1 MLAQRFA
8 APLNLRLEPAHLANF
23 IRSSSVVAFKVFFI
37 GTAMATFNS
46 TVAIAADQL
55 ATVVSLDFA
64 HTLEGFYGYGPIVF
78 YDRHQRLPLLPGL
91 RLSGH
96 CTRARARPH
105 VQKGPWSFCD
115 RGEMAHPR

>member
-8 APLNLRLEPAHLANF
+8 APLKLRLEPAHLANF
-23 IRSSSVVAFKVFFI
+23 IRSSSVVAFKVFLLVLLWQLSI
-37 GTAMATFNS
+37 RLLLLPPISLRLSSRS
-46 TVAIAADQL
+46 TL
-55 ATVVSLDFA
+55 R
-64 HTLEGFYGYGPIVF
+64 TLWKVLRLWTHRF
-78 YDRHQRLPLLPGL
+78 YDKHQRLPLLPGL

-96 CTRARARPH
+96 CTRARALPH